1 MNFVEIIIF
10 LFKFT
15 FSFDTDY
22 LFNKTHTMKGGGES
36 INNTMNNLEDS
47 EKSELFEGQNW
58 IMDNFFKEFIEKYV
72 YPVFTSIKEFFLSWI
87 IIPFLFAAVS
97 PAIPLIGVMSIM
109 AAVMKYII
117 WHFRKL

>member
-22 LFNKTHTMKGGGES
+22 LFVKNMKGGGS

-47 EKSELFEGQNW
+47 EKAELFSGQNW
-58 IMDNFFKEFIEKYV
+58 MMDKLFNQLLEKYLYPAFRAVKEFL
-72 YPVFTSIKEFFLSWI
+72 LSWI

-109 AAVMKYII
+109 AAVMKYIL